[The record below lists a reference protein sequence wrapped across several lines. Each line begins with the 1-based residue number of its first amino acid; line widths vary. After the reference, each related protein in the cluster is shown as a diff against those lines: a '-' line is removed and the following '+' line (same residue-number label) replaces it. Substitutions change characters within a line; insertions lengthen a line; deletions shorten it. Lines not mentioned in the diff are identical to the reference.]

1 MKQKHRHNANE
12 DKFTE
17 CKSFFQCVEVDP
29 FLKGKRG
36 QKAIFKVLIGV
47 SNSGYQVAEIS
58 YDTLGEK
65 CDYTRK
71 TVISH
76 VDALIDLG
84 YIIKK
89 YTGGNHRHD
98 CNRYVVRIPRFYYDW
113 IVPSKKKSKFTPQRQ
128 IAMAKNTLIKLG
140 AVGENEI
147 KHAIVQTSLKHEYEV
162 LKNSKGLK
170 KLVAKATIN
179 NTLKRF
185 NEKNNVEFPTV
196 I

>member
-1 MKQKHRHNANE
+1 MKQKQRHNSHE

-17 CKSFFQCVEVDP
+17 CKSLYQCVELDP
-29 FLKGKRG
+29 LLKRG
-36 QKAIFKVLIGV
+36 SKSIFKTFIGV
-47 SNSGYQVAEIS
+47 SNSGYQIAKIS
-58 YDTLGEK
+58 YDTLAEK
-65 CDYTRK
+65 AGYSSRK
-71 TVISH
+71 TAILH

-84 YIIKK
+84 YIFKI
-89 YTGGNHRHD
+89 YTGGKHSHD
-98 CNRYVVRIPRFYYDW
+98 CNKYEVRIPRFYYDW
-113 IVPSKKKSKFTPQRQ
+113 IVPSKKKSKFTPQQQ
-128 IAMAKNTLIKLG
+128 IEMAKKTLIKLG
-140 AVGENEI
+140 VVGENEV

-196 I
+196 L

>member
-1 MKQKHRHNANE
+1 MKQRQRNNAHE

-17 CKSFFQCVEVDP
+17 CKSFYQCVDLDP
-29 FLKGKRG
+29 YLKKKNG
-36 QKAIFKVLIGV
+36 QKAIFKKLIGA
-47 SNSGYQVAEIS
+47 SNSGYQIAEIS
-58 YDTLGEK
+58 YDTLAER
-65 CDYTRK
+65 CDYCRK

-89 YTGGNHRHD
+89 YTGGKHRHD
-98 CNRYVVRIPRFYYDW
+98 CNKYEVRIPRFYYDW
-113 IVPSKKKSKFTPQRQ
+113 IVPSKKKSKFTPQEQ

-179 NTLKRF
+179 NRLKRF

>member
-1 MKQKHRHNANE
+1 MKQRQKPNTYE
-12 DKFTE
+12 EKFTE
-17 CKSFFQCVEVDP
+17 CKSFYQCVEFDP
-29 FLKGKRG
+29 LIRG
-36 QKAIFKVLIGV
+36 GRQSIFKIFLGLSKNGNKLV
-47 SNSGYQVAEIS
+47 QVS
-58 YDTLGEK
+58 YDTLALKAG
-65 CDYTRK
+65 YSSRK
-71 TVISH
+71 TAISH

-89 YTGGNHRHD
+89 YTGGKHRHD
-98 CNRYVVRIPRFYYDW
+98 CNRYEVRIPRFYYDW
-113 IVPSKKKSKFTPQRQ
+113 IVPSKKKSKFTPQEQ

-179 NTLKRF
+179 NRLKRF